1 MLPIIPQPVRVEELP
16 GQSKAE
22 VTVISSA
29 DPALGLEGYEL
40 QVTPTAVTLAANS
53 PAGIFY
59 GQQTLRQLRTAEGA
73 LPCCRI
79 WDKPRFGWRGLMVD
93 VSRHFFTKAEIKH
106 FLDVMA
112 LHKFNVF
119 HWHLVDDQGW
129 RVEIKRYPRL
139 TEIGA
144 WRDGIGFGLD
154 AGASRNYRADGRYG
168 GYYTPE
174 DVREI
179 VAHAA
184 SRQITVVPE
193 IELPGHSTAALAAH
207 PEFSC
212 SGGPYAIEMNGG
224 ICAGIYCAGQEAV
237 FEFLEQIL
245 GEVIAL
251 FPGPYLHIGG
261 DEVPKTNWKNCPRC
275 QQRLRTE
282 GLKNEDEL
290 QSYFIKRIEKFIN
303 ARGRRLIGW
312 DEILEGGLAPNATV
326 MSWRG
331 VTGGIAA
338 ANAGHDVV
346 MTPTTHCYFDFYQD
360 RGGQPLAAGYHGR
373 LPLEKVYEFEPIAAE
388 IPADKAQHV
397 LGGGGNLW
405 TECMPNYGHLQFM
418 TYPRACALAETLWS
432 PKDSR
437 NYADFQARL
446 KTHTKLLDT
455 LGVTYART
463 LE

>member
-22 VTVISSA
+22 VTVIGPA
-29 DPALGLEGYEL
+29 DPALGPEGYEL
-40 QVTPTAVTLAANS
+40 QVTTTAVTLAANS

-93 VSRHFFTKAEIKH
+93 VSRHFFTKEEIKH

-144 WRDGIGFGLD
+144 WRNGIGFGLD

-168 GYYTPE
+168 GFFTQD

-237 FEFLEQIL
+237 FELLENVL

-251 FPGPYLHIGG
+251 FPGQYLHIGG
-261 DEVPKTNWKNCPRC
+261 DEVPKANWKNCPRC

-331 VTGGIAA
+331 VAGGIAA

-360 RGGQPLAAGYHGR
+360 RGGQPLAAGYQGV
-373 LPLEKVYEFEPIAAE
+373 LPLAKVYEFEPIAAE
-388 IPADKAQHV
+388 IPADKAHHV

-418 TYPRACALAETLWS
+418 AYPRACALAETLWS

-437 NYADFQARL
+437 NYANFQARL

-455 LGVTYART
+455 LGVTYAHT

>member
-1 MLPIIPQPVRVEELP
+1 MIAIIPKPFRVEELP

-22 VTVISSA
+22 VTVTGNA
-29 DPALGLEGYEL
+29 DPALGNEGYEL
-40 QVTPTAVTLAANS
+40 HITPTAVSLAANA

-59 GQQTLRQLRTAEGA
+59 GQQTLRQLRAEDGT

-79 WDKPRFGWRGLMVD
+79 WDKPRFGWRGLMLD

-112 LHKFNVF
+112 AHKLNVF

-129 RVEIKRYPRL
+129 RIEIKRYPRL

-144 WRDGIGFGLD
+144 WRDRIGFGLD

-168 GYYTPE
+168 GFFTQD

-193 IELPGHSTAALAAH
+193 IEMPGHSTAVLTAH

-212 SGGPYAIEMNGG
+212 SGGPYSHDIDGG
-224 ICAGIYCAGQEAV
+224 IFGGIFCAGQDAA
-237 FEFLEQIL
+237 FTFLENIL
-245 GEVIAL
+245 GEVISL
-251 FPGPYLHIGG
+251 FPSRFIHIGG
-261 DEVPKTNWKNCPRC
+261 DEVPKDNWKKCSRC
-275 QQRLRTE
+275 QQRIAVE
-282 GLKNEDEL
+282 KLKDEHEL
-290 QSYFIKRIEKFIN
+290 QSYFIRRIEKFIN
-303 ARGRRLIGW
+303 ANGRRLIGW

-346 MTPTTHCYFDFYQD
+346 MTPTTHCYLDYYQ
-360 RGGQPLAAGYHGR
+360 GKIGQPKAIGGFTAW
-373 LPLEKVYEFEPIAAE
+373 EKTYEFEPVAPEIA
-388 IPADKAQHV
+388 PDKAHHV

-405 TECMPNYGHLQFM
+405 TEFIPNYGHLQFM

-432 PKDSR
+432 PKEGR
-437 NYADFQARL
+437 NLDDFKARL
-446 KTHTKLLDT
+446 KTHAKLLDT

-463 LE
+463 ID